1 MEMPQ
6 IVIVVLVTISLI
18 ANLLKNGESKQYNF
32 FTALIDNSIVLGVLY
47 WGGFFN

>member
-6 IVIVVLVTISLI
+6 IVIIVLATISLI
-18 ANLLKNGESKQYNF
+18 ANLLKNGESKKYSF
-32 FTALIDNSIVLGVLY
+32 VAALIDNSVVLGVLY